1 MESVTARIWEL
12 VEQAKRLRGADG
24 EHLGHRK
31 DRKKSFK
38 GLKGHGFEFSQF
50 ASH

>member
-1 MESVTARIWEL
+1 MERVTARIWEL

-31 DRKKSFK
+31 DRNLS
-38 GLKGHGFEFSQF
+38 G
-50 ASH
+50 A